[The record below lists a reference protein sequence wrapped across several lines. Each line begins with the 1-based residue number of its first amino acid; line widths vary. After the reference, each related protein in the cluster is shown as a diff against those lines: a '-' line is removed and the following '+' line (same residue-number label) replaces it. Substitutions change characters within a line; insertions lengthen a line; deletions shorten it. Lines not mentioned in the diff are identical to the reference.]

1 MPRRFPSPSRWR
13 QQERKTSSS
22 ATSLGVASQV
32 SDIWAARL
40 RGDPSSVGTCGTA
53 VGTAALVWLALNL
66 LGQTNE
72 IARLR
77 MTSCCSGRSIEMLNR
92 EPDMNTRRD
101 FLKGAGAETG
111 IVFCSCGLQDAAWAQ
126 QGDGQRL
133 PVMVNGKRIKTSDV
147 HAHCRFREAVAL
159 MGDEASRVSSQ
170 TRGAQENFIVI
181 EERLKGMDA
190 QAIDMEVLSINP
202 FWYRKD
208 RDTAAQI
215 VNVQN
220 EKLAELCASPPSPR
234 SPCNIQTWRCSNSRP
249 Q

>member
-1 MPRRFPSPSRWR
+1 M
-13 QQERKTSSS
+13 
-22 ATSLGVASQV
+22 
-32 SDIWAARL
+32 
-40 RGDPSSVGTCGTA
+40 
-53 VGTAALVWLALNL
+53 GTAALVWLALNL

-101 FLKGAGAETG
+101 FLKGAGAATG

-133 PVMVNGKRIKTSDV
+133 PVMVNGKRIKTIDV

-190 QAIDMEVLSINP
+190 QAIDMEVPPSIHSGIA
-202 FWYRKD
+202 R
-208 RDTAAQI
+208 TATPPPKSSRSQTKNWPSCALR
-215 VNVQN
+215 VRT
-220 EKLAELCASPPSPR
+220 ASPPSPR
-234 SPCNIQTWRCSNSRP
+234 SPCNIPTWRCSNSRP